1 MAPDRTVV
9 LSAVRSAPFLPLN
22 RGENPMKLTR
32 LDFAQHPRPPQRELR
47 QRGVF
52 DSGGSLIGH
61 VADLYADDARTIRF
75 VDVAMSG
82 FMGLGKEHHP
92 VPIEAVAEEEH
103 DSVTPALDRRAL
115 ESTPPLGDAHAA
127 PEGTMHVRVS
137 TMRVLE
143 DQFDRIL
150 SFHRESM
157 IPATEMQAGFR
168 GGVTITDRS
177 ASKIVTASW
186 WDSRARMEYT
196 GRCAHLPEQIS
207 NLVHYLADVPETED
221 YQLDT
226 TT

>member
-1 MAPDRTVV
+1 
-9 LSAVRSAPFLPLN
+9 
-22 RGENPMKLTR
+22 MKLTR

-61 VADLYADDARTIRF
+61 VADLYTDDDRNIRF
-75 VDVAMSG
+75 VDVATSG

-103 DSVTPALDRRAL
+103 DSVTLTLDRRAL

-127 PEGTMHVRVS
+127 PDGTMHVRVS
-137 TMRVLE
+137 TLHVLE
-143 DQFDRIL
+143 GRFDRIL
-150 SFHRESM
+150 HFYRDSM
-157 IPATEMQAGFR
+157 IPATETQAGFR
-168 GGVTITDRS
+168 GRVTITDRS

-186 WDSRARMEYT
+186 WDSQARMEYT

-207 NLVHYLADVPETED
+207 DLVLDLAGPPETEN
-221 YQLDT
+221 YQLDAT
-226 TT
+226 P